1 MNHLTSFDKNLF
13 LTVIVPVY
21 NEKEGLKK
29 NIFLICK
36 KISNYIDNFE
46 ILIVNDGSSDGSGEI
61 AEELSKNEEYHI
73 RVIHHPANIGPGS
86 GVHTGIKEARGE
98 FIVFIP
104 ADIAIDLDQFDRYLD
119 ASKKADI
126 VVGLRSNRKDYSLAR
141 KINSYV
147 YIWMIKILFGMK
159 QKQFNYVHMY
169 KKEIFNRIN
178 IESKTVFLT
187 AEILIKARDLGHIIE
202 EVNINYIP
210 RETGIASCGKVSV
223 ILKTFLDLTSFWIR
237 WRFPFS
243 KCIVSP
249 PVKEKKLS

>member
-1 MNHLTSFDKNLF
+1 MKFPYNKLF

-21 NEKEGLKK
+21 NEKEGLKN
-29 NIFLICK
+29 NILLINE
-36 KISNYIDNFE
+36 KISQHVSNFE
-46 ILIVNDGSSDGSGEI
+46 TLIVNDGSTDGSGKI
-61 AEELSKNEEYHI
+61 AEDLAKSKKYNI
-73 RVIHHPANIGPGS
+73 RVIHHPKNFGPGS

-104 ADIAIDLDQFDRYLD
+104 ADIAIDLDQFNRYLD

-126 VVGLRSNRKDYSLAR
+126 VVGLRSDRKDYSLAR
-141 KINSYV
+141 KINSYI

-178 IESKTVFLT
+178 IESKTVFIT
-187 AEILIKARDLGHIIE
+187 AEILIKARDLGHLIE

-223 ILKTFLDLTSFWIR
+223 ILNTFLDLISFWCR
-237 WRFPFS
+237 WRFSF
-243 KCIVSP
+243 
-249 PVKEKKLS
+249 L